1 MIKQL
6 FFLGQS
12 VRNIYAF
19 NVLQTAFIC
28 SNSSALCCTILDAI
42 SNVYHS
48 DNANYFILEPQNT
61 LPQFA
66 EHIHLKNP
74 QIQDKFF
81 KLIEFIVF
89 QLNFVPAKE
98 LVSMTQLLKT
108 CNSTEC
114 TKLCLQTLLN
124 ILKYNNTFK
133 DVFRDVGIL
142 EGLSNNLRNYTQDYL
157 SDYES
162 KGNLNILNIYC

>member
-1 MIKQL
+1 MP
-6 FFLGQS
+6 
-12 VRNIYAF
+12 R
-19 NVLQTAFIC
+19 
-28 SNSSALCCTILDAI
+28 
-42 SNVYHS
+42 
-48 DNANYFILEPQNT
+48 
-61 LPQFA
+61 FA

-108 CNSTEC
+108 CSSTEC

-162 KGNLNILNIYC
+162 KGNFNINSIYY